1 MGFYILQT
9 TQGCKI
15 FSKTCPEY
23 EKKALKRAKRR
34 KTNKHGGKQSKKSR
48 KAKKSSRKYNSK
60 RSKSYLKKRSV
71 LSMKPWNGHDSFED
85 TQNFIR
91 NFVDQQPSMH
101 YILSDKFMKLYRD
114 GNHKD
119 YLKKHDISSRQ
130 FTHDMRTLHAYLSV
144 AYEKYTPTRDIL
156 YKYRTSFKGGPDGI
170 KAYHKLGKTYGL
182 GGAAHDQQYVEL
194 SRRRALPYYDGFK
207 GGLRSYVDKFQAT
220 CSEIARFRKLI
231 ACPKNGTRIIAPNC

>member
-1 MGFYILQT
+1 MMILPMMTILRPHPHLLLPVLPLMMMLLKVMRLHQMNPALIQNRHRPKANLPLHPT
-9 TQGCKI
+9 TQTPLI
-15 FSKTCPEY
+15 LLNLMMIPLKTIRLSYKPPKDAKSFQRCVRKY

-48 KAKKSSRKYNSK
+48 KAKKSNRKYNSK

-144 AYEKYTPTRDIL
+144 AYEK
-156 YKYRTSFKGGPDGI
+156 
-170 KAYHKLGKTYGL
+170 
-182 GGAAHDQQYVEL
+182 
-194 SRRRALPYYDGFK
+194 
-207 GGLRSYVDKFQAT
+207 
-220 CSEIARFRKLI
+220 
-231 ACPKNGTRIIAPNC
+231 